1 MIGIGPKRLAVVAAA
16 GALVLMTG
24 ACSSGESDTG
34 SAASTVTVTA
44 SASASASSAPQ
55 TQGSAADT
63 DSGSAPAADAPATE
77 TPVADT
83 EDDATP
89 GPTMRPVSDF
99 ADGSRYS
106 FASPSKQIQCR
117 AVDGTFVCQTE
128 GKPHTVTTASL
139 CNFYPGLEQSRAVRF
154 GWFPSGPAPCA
165 TIIQGEGFNSPHT
178 LDYGQQV
185 TFSPMGGRTITC
197 ASAVDGLTCTQVGD
211 AGAKGFFLSVDSFTV
226 L

>member
-1 MIGIGPKRLAVVAAA
+1 MIGIAPKTLAAVAAA
-16 GALVLMTG
+16 GVLVLLVAG
-24 ACSSGESDTG
+24 CSSGESDTG

-44 SASASASSAPQ
+44 PGSSASE
-55 TQGSAADT
+55 TQGSDADT
-63 DSGSAPAADAPATE
+63 GSGSASAADAPATD

-83 EDDATP
+83 EDDAAP
-89 GPTMRPVSDF
+89 APAPAVRPVSDF

-117 AVDGTFVCQTE
+117 AIDGNFMCQTS

-185 TFSPMGGRTITC
+185 TFSPMDGRTITC
-197 ASAVDGLTCTQVGD
+197 ASAVDGLTCTQVGG

>member
-1 MIGIGPKRLAVVAAA
+1 MIGIAPKRLAALAAA
-16 GALVLMTG
+16 GALVLMAG

-34 SAASTVTVTA
+34 SEAPTSTVTVTA
-44 SASASASSAPQ
+44 PGSSAPH
-55 TQGSAADT
+55 TQGSDADAG
-63 DSGSAPAADAPATE
+63 SGSAPTADAPVTE

-83 EDDATP
+83 QDVATP
-89 GPTMRPVSDF
+89 AAATRPVSDF

-117 AVDGTFVCQTE
+117 AIDGNFMCQTS

-178 LDYGQQV
+178 LDYGQRV

-197 ASAVDGLTCTQVGD
+197 ASAVDGLTCTQVGGV
-211 AGAKGFFLSVDSFTV
+211 GATGFFLSVDSFTV

>member
-1 MIGIGPKRLAVVAAA
+1 MIGIAPHRLAAVVAA
-16 GALVLMTG
+16 GALVLLTG

-44 SASASASSAPQ
+44 PGSSAT
-55 TQGSAADT
+55 TQGSDEDT
-63 DSGSAPAADAPATE
+63 GSGAAPATDAPATE
-77 TPVADT
+77 TPAADT
-83 EDDATP
+83 QEDVTP
-89 GPTMRPVSDF
+89 APVARPVSDF

-117 AVDGTFVCQTE
+117 AIEGNFMCQTS
-128 GKPHTVTTASL
+128 GNPHTVTTASL

-178 LDYGQQV
+178 LGYGQRV

-197 ASAVDGLTCTQVGD
+197 ASAVDGLTCTQVGG
-211 AGAKGFFLSVDSFTV
+211 AGATGFFLSVDSFTV